1 MRSLSDFKIAVYA
14 DIAAKDE
21 IRRLKDVKLVRGFTT
36 NPSLMRQAGVTDYE
50 AYSKEILKDLS
61 ATTPISF
68 EVFADDLPEMRRQ
81 ALMIATWGANVYVK
95 IPVTNTLGE
104 STAPLIRELSKKGVK
119 LNITALLTLDQ
130 HKMMADAVENNG
142 DALLSIFAG
151 RIADTGRD
159 PVPVM
164 RAAKDYIKGRPNLK
178 TLWASSRELLNL
190 VQAEESETDI
200 ITMPPALI
208 GKFGGVGTD
217 LDQVSLDTVK
227 AFRKDALSAG
237 FSL

>member
-1 MRSLSDFKIAVYA
+1 MRQLSDFKIAVYA
-14 DIAAKDE
+14 DIAARDE

-50 AYSKEILKDLS
+50 GYSRELVRDLGQM
-61 ATTPISF
+61 PISL

-81 ALMIATWGANVYVK
+81 ALQIATWGSNVYVK

-104 STAPLIRELSKKGVK
+104 STAPLIKELSRQGVR

-130 HKMMADAVENNG
+130 TKMMADAVEGNA
-142 DALLSIFAG
+142 DAILSLFAG

-159 PVPVM
+159 PMPVM
-164 RAAKDYIKGRPNLK
+164 RAAKEYVKGRPNLK

-190 VQAEESETDI
+190 VQAEESGTDI
-200 ITMPPALI
+200 ITLAPAII

-217 LDQVSLDTVK
+217 LNQVSLDTVK